1 VSWAVARWVS
11 VAGLEQSFGGR
22 RDATPAGV
30 ATLRQVHGRRLYDV
44 TDSRSAETEGD
55 GLATVQRGSL
65 VGVWTADCVPVH
77 LVAPRARVAA
87 AVHCGWRGTGAGV
100 IPEALELFERR
111 YAVSSS
117 EVEAA
122 LGPAIGGCCY
132 EVGGEVREA
141 FRSRAGQPLGDVGF
155 TTRGGRLFLDLRI
168 FLAAE
173 LAGLGVAQVETVGP
187 CTACH
192 TDLLFSYRKEGSTG
206 RQLSWIGWR

>member
-1 VSWAVARWVS
+1 MAWEVARWGEVF
-11 VAGLEQSFGGR
+11 GLTQGFGDR
-22 RDATPAGV
+22 REIPPPGV
-30 ATLRQVHGRRLYDV
+30 RTLRQVHGRQLYDARDV
-44 TDSRSAETEGD
+44 RSGESAGD
-55 GLATVQRGSL
+55 GLVTVVGGPL

-100 IPEALELFERR
+100 IPAALELFERQ
-111 YAVSSS
+111 YAVSST

-206 RQLSWIGWR
+206 RQLSWIGWQ